1 MGEATFFQ
9 GFFPRRAVTS
19 SLQHPRLPADR
30 EMNNWILKVSLI
42 STLEHPPQEAL
53 TVPWLR
59 GHGNL
64 SLDGCRKDGEKMIRL
79 GIVKW
84 IS

>member
-1 MGEATFFQ
+1 MTK
-9 GFFPRRAVTS
+9 
-19 SLQHPRLPADR
+19 SLQHPRLPAAR
-30 EMNNWILKVSLI
+30 ETNSWILKVSLI
-42 STLEHPPQEAL
+42 STLEYPPQEAL

-59 GHGNL
+59 GNANL
-64 SLDGCRKDGEKMIRL
+64 FLDGCRKDSEKMTRL